1 MKEIFL
7 VPSNRRRFFLAVTL
21 FIFHKLTGTDS
32 LNYFA
37 PQIFSMIGVPKGS
50 SSLLTTGVYGIVKV
64 VTVLVYVTVI
74 VDRVGRRLPL
84 IIGATIQATAML
96 YIALYLR
103 FANPAVGG
111 GTPAGGIVGIIW

>member
-1 MKEIFL
+1 MA
-7 VPSNRRRFFLAVTL
+7 SNRRRLFLAVTL

-37 PQIFSMIGVPKGS
+37 PQIFSMIGVAKGS

-84 IIGATIQATAML
+84 IIGAIIQGTAML